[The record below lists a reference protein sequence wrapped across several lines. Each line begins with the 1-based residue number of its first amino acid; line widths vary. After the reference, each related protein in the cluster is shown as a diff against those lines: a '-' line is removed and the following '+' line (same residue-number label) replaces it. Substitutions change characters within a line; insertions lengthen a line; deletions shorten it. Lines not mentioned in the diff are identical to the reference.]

1 MCSESS
7 SLGNSVDVAEGKSKV
22 DASCKEVLANKTVL
36 AKILQELCKEYK
48 GMSLKEIEGLI
59 EPPAVGSL
67 PVDKDFT
74 GQKINGMAN
83 EDSSNYE
90 GLVKYDVRFK
100 AKCPG
105 ENDEYN
111 ELIINVEAQGVF
123 HPGYSLVTRGIY
135 YASRMISA
143 QNQIEFDHSHYD
155 RIRKVYSIWV
165 CLKPDA
171 GWENTVTSYTIQEHN
186 IIGNA
191 KEKVFDYDKMNIT
204 LVCTQNESEVSDT
217 IVGFLTA
224 LFSAQFT
231 AEERKKIL
239 ADRFSINTC
248 DNDLGRRL
256 DKMCDYGSYTWN
268 EGEKAGF
275 SKGEKSGFEK
285 GQANGIK
292 ALVST
297 LKELGIT
304 SAAIVAKVAEKFGMT
319 EDEARKEYE
328 KYA

>member
-1 MCSESS
+1 M
-7 SLGNSVDVAEGKSKV
+7 
-22 DASCKEVLANKTVL
+22 
-36 AKILQELCKEYK
+36 
-48 GMSLKEIEGLI
+48 
-59 EPPAVGSL
+59 
-67 PVDKDFT
+67 
-74 GQKINGMAN
+74 
-83 EDSSNYE
+83 
-90 GLVKYDVRFK
+90 
-100 AKCPG
+100 
-105 ENDEYN
+105 
-111 ELIINVEAQGVF
+111 
-123 HPGYSLVTRGIY
+123 
-135 YASRMISA
+135 
-143 QNQIEFDHSHYD
+143 
-155 RIRKVYSIWV
+155 YSIWV
-165 CLKPDA
+165 CLNPDD
-171 GWENTVTSYTIQEHN
+171 GWENTVTSYTLQEHN

-239 ADRFSINTC
+239 ADRFSINTY